1 MAIGA
6 FAGALRRPTSG
17 TLSVQ
22 AISGGVIAEPREGT
36 AVRFGRHQKIVDVG
50 VGLDDDQVSRQH
62 GLIVLR
68 RGTWW
73 LSNTGRGPIELPRSR
88 WLRPS
93 EEPIPLATGYTTLH
107 VLGSRDRDHLVELYV
122 AGVDGAAPPVRHSA
136 VTRPTRPWE
145 LSPDEH
151 LVLVALGRRYLH
163 NDPSPQPLT
172 HLQVATLLDE
182 LRPDAGW
189 TKKKVE
195 KTVDRVRNRLSA
207 RGVAGLL
214 REEVGE
220 PVGNTLGDNLLKE
233 LLSTMTLVPDH
244 LDAIEPDSQ

>member
-1 MAIGA
+1 MTIGHY
-6 FAGALRRPTSG
+6 AGALPRPTSG

-22 AISGGVIAEPREGT
+22 AISGGVIADPQEGA
-36 AVRFGRHQKIVDVG
+36 AVRFGRHKEIVDVG
-50 VGLDDDQVSRQH
+50 VGMDDDQVSRQH

-73 LSNTGRGPIELPRSR
+73 LSNTGRGPIELPQSR

-107 VLGSRDRDHLVELYV
+107 VLGSRERDHLIELYV
-122 AGVDGAAPPVRHSA
+122 ASIDGIAPPVRPNS
-136 VTRPTRPWE
+136 VTRPTQPWG
-145 LSPDEH
+145 LSKDER
-151 LVLVALGRRYLH
+151 LALVALGQRYLH

-172 HLQVATLLDE
+172 HLQVAELLDE
-182 LRPDAGW
+182 LHPDDGW

-195 KTVDRVRNRLSA
+195 KAVDRVRKRLAA
-207 RGVAGLL
+207 RGIKGLL

-233 LLSTMTLVPDH
+233 LLSTMTLTPDH
-244 LDAIEPDSQ
+244 LDLIEPDSA